1 MKCQKLNA
9 RNAMAKV
16 RFHAHWNMGSLNT
29 LRAVLSVVEIEV
41 FASFALSVKAKA
53 KLKNGNLK
61 QNLLTRL

>member
-1 MKCQKLNA
+1 
-9 RNAMAKV
+9 MAKV
-16 RFHAHWNMGSLNT
+16 RFHAHWNMGNLNT